1 MQIYKV
7 FIDNRPVFFE
17 INPSSTEDFLTIDEI
32 KNGLADFND
41 SDYTELYIEIE
52 SENTFKAVFE
62 DYKYVEA
69 AGGLVQLKQN
79 YLFIKRDGVWDIPKG
94 KLEKGETPE
103 EAAVREIMEECG
115 IENAPKI
122 DKHLTNT
129 WHVYERKNR
138 LHLKKTYWYL
148 LSAANSDIDFT
159 PQAEED
165 ITEVKYF
172 PKKAFDTIKKN
183 TYNSIKDVLKS
194 INK

>member
-17 INPSSTEDFLTIDEI
+17 INPSSTEEFLTVDEI
-32 KNGLADFND
+32 KKGLDNFID

-52 SENTFKAVFE
+52 SENTFHSVFE
-62 DYKYVEA
+62 DYKFVEA

-79 YLFIKRDGVWDIPKG
+79 YLFIKRDGLWDIPKG

-115 IENAPKI
+115 IESPPTIN
-122 DKHLTNT
+122 KHLIDT
-129 WHVYERKNR
+129 WHVYERKSK

-148 LSAANSDIDFT
+148 LTSADHNTNFT

-194 INK
+194 LNK